1 MKLLKFFRKFFPNRL
16 HTQETLPS
24 ATSLPA
30 NTQETTSSTATDLLE
45 QALIGLGSVPK
56 RTETG
61 LTLPSGIQL
70 EATLLD
76 SRLLDNGV
84 ARTTTQ
90 IISVHPDFFP
100 KGLTEFQHS
109 AGSTAANSIAE
120 GFSNWAKMDL
130 VTLEDA
136 VLPKPKACTFMEMV
150 FPSTSGAVPRKRQV
164 IFGPTGHVVTSKA
177 ELLEKEDHPF
187 CPCCLFTNS
196 SEAFRAILDSDA
208 FVGIRLFA
216 SKDFEGEVAADCRVN
231 GEELPNALPHLVDY
245 VNKWPNRPGLEYRK
259 QYIVIRSVPV
269 A

>member
-1 MKLLKFFRKFFPNRL
+1 MKLLRFFLKFFPNRL
-16 HTQETLPS
+16 HTQEALPS
-24 ATSLPA
+24 ANSLPA
-30 NTQETTSSTATDLLE
+30 NAQGATNSTTTDLLE
-45 QALIGLGSVPK
+45 RALVGLGFVPR

-90 IISVHPDFFP
+90 VISIHPDFFP
-100 KGLTEFQHS
+100 KGMTEFQHS

-120 GFSNWAKMDL
+120 GFSSWVKMDL
-130 VTLEDA
+130 VALEDA
-136 VLPKPKACTFMEMV
+136 VLPKPEHCTFMEMV
-150 FPSTSGAVPRKRQV
+150 FPSTGDAVPRKRQV
-164 IFGPTGHVVTSKA
+164 IFGPTGHVVTSQA
-177 ELLEKEDHPF
+177 EPLEKEDHPF

-196 SEAFRAILDSDA
+196 SEAFRAILESDA

-216 SKDFEGEVAADCRVN
+216 SKDFQGEVAADCRVN

-259 QYIVIRSVPV
+259 QYVVIRSAPT